1 MLSEN
6 ELLPEMPEPEL
17 SDDELNNRYNLEYQ
31 EYQNRQDFEK
41 ASLSDEA
48 VFAASV
54 IEAGAVN
61 DYELVPLT
69 GADIIYSKFIF
80 NAEANLRLATGSKW
94 LIDGIIPVDA
104 FGVLYGQSGC
114 YKSFIALDLAASI
127 ASSSRQWHGM
137 DVDQPGPVLYVAA
150 EGAFGLQERAVAW
163 EKHYG
168 KRYGQMVILPKPV
181 MMDNVLETQ
190 NFVEA
195 AMMVQEKIGK
205 PFSFVVIDT
214 MARSFSG
221 DENSAQDSSG
231 FVNSCSRWRS
241 KLGNCTVMIVTH
253 AGKNVERGMRGSS
266 ALKGACDFVFSVSRP
281 NHLQALLKNEKQK
294 DFDEAEDMRFAL
306 QSTDLEMQD
315 HKGRNRKSL
324 VPILESRGANADPD
338 KAEKDETFASGDA
351 HKIWQM
357 VRAAEVRGDKV
368 TEDKL
373 KEDYVGER
381 ESGGTSRATAL
392 KAFKRAMD
400 KAKGTGQIVK
410 DGIHIF
416 TIAPR

>member
-1 MLSEN
+1 MLSE
-6 ELLPEMPEPEL
+6 EDMLPEMPEIEVSEGEA
-17 SDDELNNRYNLEYQ
+17 SDPYNLEYQ
-31 EYQNRQDFEK
+31 DFLNSEDIGRLE
-41 ASLSDEA
+41 LSDEA

-54 IEAGAVN
+54 IEAEAVN
-61 DYELVPLT
+61 DDELVVLT
-69 GADIIYSKFIF
+69 GADIMYSNFIF

-94 LIDGIIPVDA
+94 HIDGVIPVNA

-114 YKSFIALDLAASI
+114 YKSFIALDIAAHI
-127 ASSSRQWHGM
+127 ASGSAKWHGM

-168 KRYGQMVILPKPV
+168 KRYGQMVILPKAV
-181 MMDNVLETQ
+181 MMDDLAQTRH
-190 NFVEA
+190 FVEA

-231 FVNSCSRWRS
+231 FVNACSRWRS
-241 KLGNCTVMIVTH
+241 ALGDCTVMVVTH

-281 NHLQALLKNEKQK
+281 NHLQALLRNEKQK

-306 QSTDLEMQD
+306 QPTDLCMQD
-315 HKGRNRKSL
+315 HKGRDRKSL
-324 VPILESRGANADPD
+324 VPLLESRGANADPD
-338 KAEKDETFASGDA
+338 KADKNEAFTSGDA

-357 VRAAEVRGDKV
+357 VRAAEVRGEKI
-368 TEDKL
+368 TEDKI

-392 KAFKRAMD
+392 KAFGRAMD
-400 KAKGTGQIVK
+400 KAKKTGQVVK
-410 DGIHIF
+410 EGIHIF